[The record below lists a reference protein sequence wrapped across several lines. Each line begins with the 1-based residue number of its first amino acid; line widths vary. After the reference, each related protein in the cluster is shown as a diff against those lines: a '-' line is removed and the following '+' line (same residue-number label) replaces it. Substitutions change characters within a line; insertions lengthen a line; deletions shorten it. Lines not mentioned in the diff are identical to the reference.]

1 MAKYKVTLTTDERNE
16 LTLITSQGK
25 HSVRK
30 IKRAQI
36 LLLSDLKNETDEML
50 AEQIDVSVSTVHRTR
65 QSFVDHGLDV
75 ALHDDPRSGQPR
87 KLDANQE
94 ALMIAMCC
102 TEPPQGRCRWT
113 LSMLGEQLI
122 TLTELDSI
130 SPETIRQRLKDNDL
144 KPWQKKMWCIAKSD
158 TTGQAGGL
166 MSLTA

>member
-1 MAKYKVTLTTDERNE
+1 MAKYKVVLTAAEKDE

-25 HSVRK
+25 HAVRK

-36 LLLSDLKNETDEML
+36 LLLSDSRNETDEII

-65 QSFVDHGLDV
+65 QYFVDYGLDV
-75 ALHDDPRSGQPR
+75 ALHDAPRSGQPR
-87 KLDANQE
+87 KLDANQK

-113 LSMLGEQLI
+113 LSMLSEQLI
-122 TLTELDSI
+122 TFTEIDSI

-144 KPWQKKMWCIAKSD
+144 KPWQKLRLV
-158 TTGQAGGL
+158 T
-166 MSLTA
+166 